1 MTGRPKTS
9 TWGMV
14 LTLPG
19 VVTTISG
26 IVGIAGP
33 AFLVRLCGEGSG
45 RVHTGVVSTQG
56 RLCFRIAL

>member
-1 MTGRPKTS
+1 MIGRPKTS

-33 AFLVRLCGEGSG
+33 AVLVRLCGEGSG
-45 RVHTGVVSTQG
+45 RSPHWCGVYSGSSV
-56 RLCFRIAL
+56 F